1 MAAPAYLL
9 KVLGLHSCLP
19 SWENWDNSPHKPS
32 KFYDGLLVSN
42 HIQGVVLDTDNIQL
56 VTLLQ
61 GGAVGGHQHHVYG
74 DEGGGVQDVRWEDR
88 HGVGVAQ
95 SIGGRSF

>member
-61 GGAVGGHQHHVYG
+61 GGAVGGHQAAGSKMSLGWTGMGLVRG
-74 DEGGGVQDVRWEDR
+74 RVEEDEVSDLGE
-88 HGVGVAQ
+88 
-95 SIGGRSF
+95 